1 MAIRLIMLNNLS
13 LAESS
18 EDILTVLVDSIESD
32 IVNEKRMH

>member
-1 MAIRLIMLNNLS
+1 MAIRLIMLNNRS
-13 LAESS
+13 LAESR